1 MAPTNLDK
9 ALVDARAVFKRPEDV
24 VTARDLTRAQKIEIL
39 RRWEYDAREI
49 QVADEEGMTA
59 PPPSEPQN
67 APLDLILKALR
78 SLGAPSNPETS
89 APTKQGGS

>member
-1 MAPTNLDK
+1 MTTTNFDK
-9 ALVDARAVFKRPEDV
+9 ALVDARAVFKLPEDV
-24 VTARDLTRAQKIEIL
+24 VTASDLTREQKIEIL

-59 PPPSEPQN
+59 PPSESQS

-78 SLGAPSNPETS
+78 ALGAQSDPEKS